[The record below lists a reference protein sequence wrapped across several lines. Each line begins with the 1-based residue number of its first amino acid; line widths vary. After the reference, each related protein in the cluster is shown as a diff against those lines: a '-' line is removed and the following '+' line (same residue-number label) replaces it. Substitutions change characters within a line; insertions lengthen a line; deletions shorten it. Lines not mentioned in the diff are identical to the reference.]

1 MRLCTPENSAT
12 QKLLLLLLLS
22 YSAYHHQQHHHH
34 YTIVVIIIIIIVTK
48 PTAIYVNSQTTRK
61 QLIAII
67 IQSCTTQRYRWP
79 HSCMSLASLERHYL
93 PLTVIESL
101 LVRDV
106 PEINTLSIRVPDQRR
121 HLASGLVFLTC
132 DAAEREACAL
142 SLIHI

>member
-1 MRLCTPENSAT
+1 MCTPENSAI
-12 QKLLLLLLLS
+12 QKLLLLLLS

-34 YTIVVIIIIIIVTK
+34 YTIVVIIIIIIIVTK
-48 PTAIYVNSQTTRK
+48 PTAIYVNSQRTRK
-61 QLIAII
+61 HLIAII

-106 PEINTLSIRVPDQRR
+106 PEINTLLIRVPDQRR
-121 HLASGLVFLTC
+121 HRASGLVFLTC
-132 DAAEREACAL
+132 DAAEREACARAL
-142 SLIHI
+142 